1 MKSFPLIK
9 SFIIPQVNPS
19 LCRNPSR
26 GPLHAF
32 CLVKQR
38 NCEKRRPSGHES
50 WVSRRQPHHN
60 TIKYASSVLSKRRT
74 SLRKRKEEKT
84 ALIAEK
90 DSLLLPGYPLYEG
103 NVRRNVV

>member
-38 NCEKRRPSGHES
+38 NCEKRRTSGHES

-60 TIKYASSVLSKRRT
+60 TIKYASVRFVEKKNIIKEKKRRKN
-74 SLRKRKEEKT
+74 SSDRR
-84 ALIAEK
+84 
-90 DSLLLPGYPLYEG
+90 EG
-103 NVRRNVV
+103 QSVVARIPSV